1 MYSAHSDDILP
12 FLHLF
17 QVLAD
22 GHNVFPSDIPKRQW
36 KVISEG
42 KSWATAQPLEKKG
55 WNARTLSLD
64 PPEVNRKEA
73 VLGRLTT

>member
-42 KSWATAQPLEKKG
+42 KSWATAQPLEKK
-55 WNARTLSLD
+55 
-64 PPEVNRKEA
+64 
-73 VLGRLTT
+73 RLECKNTVTRPSWGE